1 MVGDPIKRNHS
12 LYCHYHQDHGHITED
27 CRNLLFRTIG
37 PRREVKAAFASF
49 QWPSKSVKFDVSGK
63 CCFETPSGHNKCYI
77 HCPREDRILP
87 L

>member
-1 MVGDPIKRNHS
+1 MKRNHS

-49 QWPSKSVKFDVSGK
+49 QWPSKSVEFDVLGK
-63 CCFETPSGHNKCYI
+63 CCFDTPSGHNKCYI
-77 HCPREDRILP
+77 RCPREDRILP